1 MINLNNVSLVFQG
14 GSVALSNITTS
25 INEGEFVYLVGHS
38 GSGKSS
44 FLKLLYKEYI
54 STKGEI
60 EVAGLNVV
68 QLQKWK
74 TPLLR
79 RKLGVVTQEPQLL
92 EKRNTYENISFAL
105 EVMGSTAE
113 EIESKTNTL
122 LDLVELNE
130 NAFKFPDQLSGGE
143 QTRVS
148 IARSLANNPLILL
161 CDEPTGNLDPDLSIQ
176 IVSLLEK
183 INRAGTTVVMAT
195 HDSSI
200 VNRRKKRV
208 IELSNGK
215 IVRDEEEGTYILRKM
230 MNKFSY
236 VIKNT
241 ILNMRRTPLL
251 VFATIIAVLVSSFL
265 VFTTLSARSIVQ
277 NNTLRWQNGTHVVVF
292 LDDRVT
298 TTAHKQL
305 QESLESYSEVR
316 TVDYFTKAEA
326 EDEFRALFKD
336 QPDLLSEVDYE
347 KLPSSLRVNL
357 NNPSDYELIIERMDG
372 NPAVKE
378 IRTSG
383 EAIERLLSLTDTLVI
398 SASAFALLV
407 GFAAFILIINTLR
420 LAAYSKKKEIKIMRL
435 VGASSTYIRLPF
447 IFEAIFE
454 SLIGTSIAVGLGWGI
469 IEYSKN
475 SIVAES
481 IFDITIS
488 DSYLIYLTVVLLL
501 SSIIFGLIAS
511 FVGIRK
517 VLND

>member
-1 MINLNNVSLVFQG
+1 
-14 GSVALSNITTS
+14 
-25 INEGEFVYLVGHS
+25 
-38 GSGKSS
+38 
-44 FLKLLYKEYI
+44 
-54 STKGEI
+54 
-60 EVAGLNVV
+60 
-68 QLQKWK
+68 
-74 TPLLR
+74 
-79 RKLGVVTQEPQLL
+79 
-92 EKRNTYENISFAL
+92 
-105 EVMGSTAE
+105 
-113 EIESKTNTL
+113 
-122 LDLVELNE
+122 
-130 NAFKFPDQLSGGE
+130 
-143 QTRVS
+143 
-148 IARSLANNPLILL
+148 
-161 CDEPTGNLDPDLSIQ
+161 
-176 IVSLLEK
+176 
-183 INRAGTTVVMAT
+183 
-195 HDSSI
+195 
-200 VNRRKKRV
+200 
-208 IELSNGK
+208 
-215 IVRDEEEGTYILRKM
+215 

-277 NNTLRWQNGTHVVVF
+277 NNTIRWQNGTHVVVF

-357 NNPSDYELIIERMDG
+357 NNPSDYKLIIERMDG

-488 DSYLIYLTVVLLL
+488 DSYLIYLTLVLLL
-501 SSIIFGLIAS
+501 SSIIFGLFAS

>member
-1 MINLNNVSLVFQG
+1 
-14 GSVALSNITTS
+14 
-25 INEGEFVYLVGHS
+25 
-38 GSGKSS
+38 
-44 FLKLLYKEYI
+44 
-54 STKGEI
+54 
-60 EVAGLNVV
+60 
-68 QLQKWK
+68 
-74 TPLLR
+74 
-79 RKLGVVTQEPQLL
+79 
-92 EKRNTYENISFAL
+92 
-105 EVMGSTAE
+105 
-113 EIESKTNTL
+113 
-122 LDLVELNE
+122 
-130 NAFKFPDQLSGGE
+130 
-143 QTRVS
+143 
-148 IARSLANNPLILL
+148 
-161 CDEPTGNLDPDLSIQ
+161 
-176 IVSLLEK
+176 
-183 INRAGTTVVMAT
+183 
-195 HDSSI
+195 
-200 VNRRKKRV
+200 
-208 IELSNGK
+208 
-215 IVRDEEEGTYILRKM
+215 

-277 NNTLRWQNGTHVVVF
+277 NNTVRWQNGTHVVIF

-305 QESLESYSEVR
+305 QESLETYPEIR
-316 TVDYFTKAEA
+316 TVEYFTKSEA
-326 EDEFRALFKD
+326 EEEFKILFKD
-336 QPDLLSEVDYE
+336 QPELLSEVDYE

-357 NNPSDYELIIERMDG
+357 NDPSDYELIIERMDG

-383 EAIERLLSLTDTLVI
+383 EAIERLLSLTNTLVI
-398 SASAFALLV
+398 SASTFELLI

-447 IFEAIFE
+447 IFEAVFE

-488 DSYLIYLTVVLLL
+488 DSYLIYLTLVLLL
-501 SSIIFGLIAS
+501 SSIIFGLFAS